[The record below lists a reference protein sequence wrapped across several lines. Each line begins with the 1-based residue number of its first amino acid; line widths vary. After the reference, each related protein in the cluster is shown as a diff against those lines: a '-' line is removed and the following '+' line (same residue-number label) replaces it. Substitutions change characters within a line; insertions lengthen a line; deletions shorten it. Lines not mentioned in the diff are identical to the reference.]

1 MSHMTTAGTPAKKK
15 KLYQHLYFW
24 VLVGISVG
32 IILGLT
38 VPDVAAQMKWMA
50 DLFVKLVKVVIA
62 PTIFATIVVGIAG
75 MGNLA
80 RAGGLALKTV
90 LYFNVTTV
98 FALGIGLVVINL
110 LQPGAGLGY
119 DIASF
124 DSSAADA
131 AIESASSAGD
141 GGLTGFVLALV
152 PTSFMSA
159 FVDGQLLQVL
169 LLAILVAIAV
179 TMLGDRAKPV
189 VSALD
194 TFAKIMFGVIKL
206 VMWVAPLGA
215 LGGIAFTIGQ
225 HGSAI
230 LGSLAAFMGSF
241 WLACLLFVFLVLGPV
256 CRMAGFSILKYVR
269 YIKDELL
276 IVLGTSS
283 SETVLPRM
291 MAKMEA
297 AGTPKH
303 VVGMTIPTGYSFNLD
318 GTAIYMSMGAI
329 FIAQA
334 FGIDVPIGT
343 QIGLMVF
350 MLISSNGAAGVSGAG
365 LVTLAAS
372 LAAFDSVI
380 PVAGIALIV
389 GIDRFMSEGRA
400 LTNLT
405 GNGLG
410 TLVIARWT
418 GDLDRAR
425 LAYVLDNPR
434 SVDVDAL
441 LTDSPALD
449 LNDLDRKLATSEEYA
464 ATLGAGLQPAE
475 PEADQPEADQQRT
488 TAERD
493 PRPDGAGWPED
504 DTPADAVPVADEPSA
519 ADRTPEDLAPVVTAR
534 TR

>member
-1 MSHMTTAGTPAKKK
+1 MAHLTATAGTRTARRKRI
-15 KLYQHLYFW
+15 YRHLYFW
-24 VLVGISVG
+24 VLLGIALG
-32 IILGLT
+32 IVFGLT
-38 VPDVAAQMKWMA
+38 APDLAAQTKWMA
-50 DLFVKLVKVVIA
+50 DLFIKLVKVVIA
-62 PTIFATIVVGIAG
+62 PTIFATIVVGIAQ

-80 RAGGLALKTV
+80 KAGGLALKTV

-98 FALGIGLVVINL
+98 FALAIGLVVVNVL
-110 LQPGAGLGY
+110 KPGAGLG
-119 DIASF
+119 F
-124 DSSAADA
+124 DLSTFDTSAADA
-131 AIESASSAGD
+131 TLASAADAQGENMTS
-141 GGLTGFVLALV
+141 FVLNLV

-169 LLAILVAIAV
+169 LLAILVAVAV
-179 TMLGDRAKPV
+179 TTLGHRAAGV

-194 TFAKIMFGVIKL
+194 TFAKIMFGVIKI

-215 LGGIAFTIGQ
+215 FGGIAFTIGTN
-225 HGSAI
+225 GSAI

-241 WLACLLFVFLVLGPV
+241 WLTCLLFVLGVLGV
-256 CRMAGFSILKYVR
+256 ICRLAGFSIFRYLR

-283 SETVLPRM
+283 SETVLPRLM
-291 MAKMEA
+291 RKMEA

-318 GTAIYMSMGAI
+318 GTAIYMAMGAI

-343 QIGLMVF
+343 QIALLAF

-372 LAAFDSVI
+372 LTAFDSVI

-400 LTNLT
+400 LTNLA

-418 GDLDRAR
+418 GDLDRER
-425 LAYVLDNPR
+425 LRSVLADP
-434 SVDVDAL
+434 SGVDVDAL
-441 LTDSPALD
+441 MTDDPIDLNALD
-449 LNDLDRKLATSEEYA
+449 RRVATSEEFAREFAQGRDEGDDA
-464 ATLGAGLQPAE
+464 AEMPPAAG
-475 PEADQPEADQQRT
+475 
-488 TAERD
+488 RD
-493 PRPDGAGWPED
+493 RVPDRFDGAPRR
-504 DTPADAVPVADEPSA
+504 DATVGA
-519 ADRTPEDLAPVVTAR
+519 APDA
-534 TR
+534 TRHP

>member
-1 MSHMTTAGTPAKKK
+1 MAHMTAARTQRPKK

-32 IILGLT
+32 ITLGL
-38 VPDVAAQMKWMA
+38 AAPEFASGLKWMA
-50 DLFVKLVKVVIA
+50 DLFIKLVKVVIA

-80 RAGGLALKTV
+80 RAGGLALRTV

-110 LQPGAGLGY
+110 LKPGSGLGY

-124 DSSAADA
+124 DSSAANT
-131 AIESASSAGD
+131 AIESAGEAGD
-141 GGLTGFVLALV
+141 GGLTGFVLGLV
-152 PTSFMSA
+152 PNSFMSA

-169 LLAILVAIAV
+169 LLAILVAAAV
-179 TMLGDRAKPV
+179 TMLGDKAAPV

-194 TFAKIMFGVIKL
+194 TFAKIMFGVIKI

-215 LGGIAFTIGQ
+215 LGGIAFTIGE

-241 WLACLLFVFLVLGPV
+241 WLTCLLFIFLILGPI
-256 CRMAGFSILKYVR
+256 CYASGFSIFKYIR

-291 MAKMEA
+291 MTKMEA

-334 FGIDVPIGT
+334 FGIDVPLGT
-343 QIGLMVF
+343 QIGLLVF

-418 GDLDRAR
+418 GDLDRER
-425 LAYVLDNPR
+425 LKFVLDNPGE
-434 SVDVDAL
+434 VDVDAL
-441 LTDSPALD
+441 MAGEKREWSD
-449 LNDLDRKLATSEEYA
+449 LNELDRKIATDEGYVQH
-464 ATLGAGLQPAE
+464 LGTIDGPEPAPTEPAPAHE
-475 PEADQPEADQQRT
+475 PELVR
-488 TAERD
+488 R
-493 PRPDGAGWPED
+493 
-504 DTPADAVPVADEPSA
+504 S
-519 ADRTPEDLAPVVTAR
+519 
-534 TR
+534 